1 MNETKIKIT
10 TKKKCTYHLHCYE
23 SILYTCNLDV
33 VFKIFLGTV
42 VFCFTTDSC
51 SGDVGAVL
59 TVHWRNDDNRSGSR
73 SGRENGEIGTRGATN
88 PI

>member
-10 TKKKCTYHLHCYE
+10 MKKNALTIY
-23 SILYTCNLDV
+23 NV
-33 VFKIFLGTV
+33 MNPFLMSYS
-42 VFCFTTDSC
+42 SC

-73 SGRENGEIGTRGATN
+73 SGRENGEIGTGGATN